1 MNRFKNILLV
11 CDNQSLHDEAISRAI
26 SLAAAN
32 GARVTLVDVVD
43 AAPGELARMFG
54 AFPGSRFH
62 DVEYEVLQFHQNRL
76 SEIGAQFRTKGVAT
90 TELVLQ
96 GVPFLEIIKTVL
108 RDGHD
113 LVMKG
118 VGGATEAR
126 RLFFASTDLHLLR
139 KCPCPVWMMKSSAH
153 RQYARVLAAVDPD
166 PHDPV
171 RDALNKLVM
180 ELTISVSNQDQSELH
195 VCNAWSLYGEDM
207 LRHSA
212 FAKSPTEKVDKLLR
226 RERKN
231 AEDMLNRLVLHYPD
245 VDRKRQV
252 HLVKGAARRVI
263 PVFAHRKRVELL
275 VMGTVGRTGIR
286 GLFMGNTAEAILN
299 QVECSVLAVKP
310 PGFETPVQLD
320 STTEVAELG
329 ARRT

>member
-1 MNRFKNILLV
+1 MNRFKNVLLV

-26 SLAAAN
+26 SLATMS
-32 GARVTLVDVVD
+32 GAQVTLVDLVD

-54 AFPGSRFH
+54 AFPGSRSQ
-62 DVEYEVLQFHQNRL
+62 DVEYEVLQFHQTRL
-76 SEIGAQFRTKGVAT
+76 SEISAQFRTKGIAT

-139 KCPCPVWMMKSSAH
+139 KCPCPVWMMKSNAR

-180 ELTISVSNQDQSELH
+180 DLATSVSNQDQSELH

-212 FAKSPTEKVDKLLR
+212 FAKFRP
-226 RERKN
+226 RKW
-231 AEDMLNRLVLHYPD
+231 
-245 VDRKRQV
+245 
-252 HLVKGAARRVI
+252 
-263 PVFAHRKRVELL
+263 
-275 VMGTVGRTGIR
+275 T
-286 GLFMGNTAEAILN
+286 
-299 QVECSVLAVKP
+299 S
-310 PGFETPVQLD
+310 
-320 STTEVAELG
+320 
-329 ARRT
+329 